1 MSDEEQFDYEI
12 SDNDDFDL
20 NDDGTRKVEPAES
33 GTEDAGVHKGGT
45 DAAQPDHSETDTSG
59 TDISAGE
66 SSEPAKKRHRFGWI
80 IPVVLICVFAFSFY
94 KFLSQYLT
102 YQQAINEYRQV
113 DNMIVEDA
121 GAADTGAST
130 EDWQPAVQSSD
141 TSGAETVQEPDV
153 PWLSI
158 DFAGLRET
166 NSEFTAVISI
176 PALDLRYP
184 VAQAEDNDKYLHTT
198 FEGTNNAS
206 GCIFLDC
213 TADNDFSD
221 INTYVFGHNMKN
233 LTMFGSLK
241 RFMQE
246 EGLCDSDP
254 YVYIYQQNRAGETVT
269 EQINGENHE
278 RTLDRDET
286 RVLVYRIFA
295 YYTIP
300 VNDDV
305 YDDFEG
311 DDGYDA
317 YVKDAQQHSLYTPEE
332 GVIDWSQRP
341 DLLTL
346 STCYATGHVN
356 NFIVQGA
363 LVGIAHR

>member
-1 MSDEEQFDYEI
+1 MSDEENFDIDI

-20 NDDGTRKVEPAES
+20 KDDGTPADGS
-33 GTEDAGVHKGGT
+33 P
-45 DAAQPDHSETDTSG
+45 AQDDVPEEE
-59 TDISAGE
+59 E
-66 SSEPAKKRHRFGWI
+66 SSPKKHHRFGWI
-80 IPVVLICVFAFSFY
+80 IPVVLICIFAFSFY

-102 YQQAINEYRQV
+102 YQQAINEYKEV
-113 DNMIVEDA
+113 DSMIEEIP
-121 GAADTGAST
+121 ADESGTQET
-130 EDWQPAVQSSD
+130 EWQPSVQTTATHAAAV
-141 TSGAETVQEPDV
+141 EEPDV
-153 PWLSI
+153 PWLDI
-158 DFAGLRET
+158 DYAGLRET

-184 VAQAEDNDKYLHTT
+184 VAQAEDNDKYLSTT
-198 FEGTNNAS
+198 FEGTHNAS

-213 TADNDFSD
+213 TASNDFSD

-246 EGLCDSDP
+246 DGLCDSDP
-254 YVYIYQQNRAGETVT
+254 YICIYQQNRAGETVR
-269 EQINGENHE
+269 EQILGQTTE
-278 RTLDRDET
+278 RTLGKDET

-305 YDDFEG
+305 YDDFVGE
-311 DDGYDA
+311 DGYDE
-317 YVKDAQQHSLYTPEE
+317 YVADAQRHSLYTPEE
-332 GVIDWSQRP
+332 DVIDWTQRP